1 MVIDLEKKAH
11 ELRLDIL
18 RMFYLSGTGH
28 MAPAL
33 SCVDIFTT
41 LYFGDVISW
50 EKRFSEE
57 RDRVVLSKGHACAA
71 LYAVLAHA
79 GYFPR
84 EELLTFYQRNT
95 RLGGHPNI
103 GLPGIETATGALG
116 HGICFATGT
125 ALAAKLDGR
134 LYHTYVVMG
143 DGESQEGSIWE
154 AAAFAANQGLS
165 NMTVIMDYNGL
176 QASAYV
182 DDISPIEPQNA
193 KWEAFGWTVLECSG
207 HDFSELL
214 QAFGRAKAT
223 DRPTLILARTIKGKG
238 VSFAENNPAW
248 HSRAP
253 KGEEWDKICEEYRIR
268 KEELTRL

>member
-1 MVIDLEKKAH
+1 MVIDLKKKAH

-57 RDRVVLSKGHACAA
+57 RDRIVLSKGHACAA

-95 RLGGHPNI
+95 RLGGHPDI

-143 DGESQEGSIWE
+143 DGESQEGSVWE

-165 NMTVIMDYNGL
+165 NMTVVMDCNGL
-176 QASAYV
+176 QASAYIE
-182 DDISPIEPQNA
+182 DISSIEPLKA
-193 KWEAFGWTVLECSG
+193 KWESFGWTVLECSG
-207 HDFSELL
+207 HDFSELI
-214 QAFGRAKAT
+214 QSFEHAKAT
-223 DRPTLILARTIKGKG
+223 ERPTIILARTIKGKG
-238 VSFAENNPAW
+238 VSLAENNPAW

-253 KGEEWDKICEEYRIR
+253 KGEEWDKICEEYQIR

>member
-1 MVIDLEKKAH
+1 MVIDLKKKAH

-57 RDRVVLSKGHACAA
+57 RDRIVLSKGHACAA

-95 RLGGHPNI
+95 RPILHCRALRL
-103 GLPGIETATGALG
+103 LPVRWDMEFALPQEQ
-116 HGICFATGT
+116 HS
-125 ALAAKLDGR
+125 R
-134 LYHTYVVMG
+134 RRWMG
-143 DGESQEGSIWE
+143 DHIAPMSLWGMVSLRRAQYGKRR
-154 AAAFAANQGLS
+154 
-165 NMTVIMDYNGL
+165 
-176 QASAYV
+176 
-182 DDISPIEPQNA
+182 P
-193 KWEAFGWTVLECSG
+193 
-207 HDFSELL
+207 LL
-214 QAFGRAKAT
+214 R
-223 DRPTLILARTIKGKG
+223 IKD
-238 VSFAENNPAW
+238 
-248 HSRAP
+248 SR
-253 KGEEWDKICEEYRIR
+253 I
-268 KEELTRL
+268 